1 MTESQSPQD
10 SVKYLKQND
19 MKHLIFFALLM
30 MNSTLLFAGDKSQ
43 DDKGNISTYE
53 CLQGAWGSEETYG
66 GTLYGE
72 QLVDEDGNPV
82 YDENGDP
89 MYDSMG
95 YYRTK
100 FLLVKD
106 HEMMYFEYER
116 FEYGGYGSEIK
127 YDSVPVL
134 ASMGKYEFKVV
145 SDKQRWGETSAISSV
160 RADITEGFSNKVL
173 DKIHS
178 KTIATLQIFD
188 TEQGEVRR
196 DSMIHISKAVC
207 SSETLEYN
215 RTNFNRDG
223 LTDYFLQDLFIH
235 SISSKKDY
243 FTHYMN
249 TKVGVMTGNAEN
261 PTEKIVTI
269 KDEKIFYYYI
279 EPWEDDGDLKEGWVK
294 KKKVKLLSDMVR

>member
-1 MTESQSPQD
+1 
-10 SVKYLKQND
+10 

-145 SDKQRWGETSAISSV
+145 SDKQRWGETSAIS
-160 RADITEGFSNKVL
+160 L
-173 DKIHS
+173 
-178 KTIATLQIFD
+178 
-188 TEQGEVRR
+188 
-196 DSMIHISKAVC
+196 
-207 SSETLEYN
+207 
-215 RTNFNRDG
+215 
-223 LTDYFLQDLFIH
+223 
-235 SISSKKDY
+235 
-243 FTHYMN
+243 
-249 TKVGVMTGNAEN
+249 
-261 PTEKIVTI
+261 
-269 KDEKIFYYYI
+269 
-279 EPWEDDGDLKEGWVK
+279 
-294 KKKVKLLSDMVR
+294 

>member
-1 MTESQSPQD
+1 
-10 SVKYLKQND
+10 

-30 MNSTLLFAGDKSQ
+30 MNSTLLFAGDKSR
-43 DDKGNISTYE
+43 DDKENASTYE

-66 GTLYGE
+66 GTHYGD

-89 MYDSMG
+89 MYNSIGD
-95 YYRTK
+95 YRTK
-100 FLLVKD
+100 FLLVKN
-106 HEMMYFEYER
+106 HEMMYFDYVR
-116 FEYGGYGSEIK
+116 FEDGGYGPEVK
-127 YDSVPVL
+127 YDPVPEL
-134 ASMGKYEFKVV
+134 ASMEKYEFKVV

-196 DSMIHISKAVC
+196 DSMIHISEAVC
-207 SSETLEYN
+207 SGETLKYDGAE
-215 RTNFNRDG
+215 FNRDG
-223 LTDYFLQDLFIH
+223 LDGYFLKDLFKH

-243 FTHYMN
+243 FAYYMN
-249 TKVGVMTGNAEN
+249 TKVGVMTGDTEN

-279 EPWEDDGDLKEGWVK
+279 EPWEDDGDLNEGWVK
-294 KKKVKLLSDMVR
+294 KKKVKLLSDMIR

>member
-1 MTESQSPQD
+1 
-10 SVKYLKQND
+10 

-30 MNSTLLFAGDKSQ
+30 MNSTLLFAGDKSR
-43 DDKGNISTYE
+43 DDKENASTYE

-66 GTLYGE
+66 GTHYGD

-89 MYDSMG
+89 MYSSMG
-95 YYRTK
+95 DYRTK
-100 FLLVKD
+100 FLLVKN
-106 HEMMYFEYER
+106 HEMMYFDYVR
-116 FEYGGYGSEIK
+116 FEDGGYGPEVK
-127 YDSVPVL
+127 YDPVPEL
-134 ASMGKYEFKVV
+134 ASMEKYEFKVV

-196 DSMIHISKAVC
+196 DSIIHISEAVC
-207 SSETLEYN
+207 SGETLKYDGAE
-215 RTNFNRDG
+215 FNRDG
-223 LTDYFLQDLFIH
+223 LDGYFLKDLFKH

-243 FTHYMN
+243 FAYYMN
-249 TKVGVMTGNAEN
+249 TKVGVMTGDTEN

-279 EPWEDDGDLKEGWVK
+279 EPWEDDGDLNEGWVK
-294 KKKVKLLSDMVR
+294 KKKVKLLSDMIR

>member
-1 MTESQSPQD
+1 MGRN
-10 SVKYLKQND
+10 KC
-19 MKHLIFFALLM
+19 HIF
-30 MNSTLLFAGDKSQ
+30 
-43 DDKGNISTYE
+43 
-53 CLQGAWGSEETYG
+53 
-66 GTLYGE
+66 
-72 QLVDEDGNPV
+72 
-82 YDENGDP
+82 
-89 MYDSMG
+89 
-95 YYRTK
+95 
-100 FLLVKD
+100 
-106 HEMMYFEYER
+106 
-116 FEYGGYGSEIK
+116 
-127 YDSVPVL
+127 
-134 ASMGKYEFKVV
+134 
-145 SDKQRWGETSAISSV
+145 V